1 MYQQAP
7 DVCIAAVG
15 GMTAALKAQHVLLS
29 AGVAA
34 EVIAHPIDALGTG
47 IYNAKI
53 YLEMPDLF
61 AYTVTV
67 VAISVLLEKLI
78 RALAERRKSRGRA

>member
-34 EVIAHPIDALGTG
+34 EVLSLSPSQTKRGCAFGVSFPCTALQHARATLREGG
-47 IYNAKI
+47 
-53 YLEMPDLF
+53 
-61 AYTVTV
+61 VTV
-67 VAISVLLEKLI
+67 SQFIQ
-78 RALAERRKSRGRA
+78 RKGPLT